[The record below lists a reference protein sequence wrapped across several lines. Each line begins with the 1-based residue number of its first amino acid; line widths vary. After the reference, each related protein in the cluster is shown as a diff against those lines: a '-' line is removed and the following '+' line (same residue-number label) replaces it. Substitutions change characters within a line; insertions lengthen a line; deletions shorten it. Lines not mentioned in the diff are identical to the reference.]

1 MKKFSILLSFI
12 AVAVCASAQMAIPTL
27 SSPSNGLT
35 NATVRQTFSWS
46 RITAATGYIFQLD
59 TSATFSSPMLYEA
72 TQTNTSSSS
81 TAPSRY
87 HNYLHYNTTYYWR
100 VRAYNATDTSD
111 WSAVRNFHT
120 DYHPYLSSP
129 NNDTSSA
136 GYYTRQNFQWQYF
149 YGSTGYT
156 LQVDTTPSFSSP
168 LLRTET
174 VTSSL
179 TNTDNLSKYVYGMR
193 FGTRYYWR
201 VRAYH
206 TEDTSDWSAVR
217 QFRTQ
222 VRVSLYSPSNG
233 LTNATVRQNLQW
245 YNAVGCTSYQLQ
257 VDSSASFASPHLKT
271 FTVTNTQSNTDSYL
285 SQYVSY
291 LLYGTHYYGRV
302 RAINASDTSDWSN
315 VWQFITDDKVY
326 LSSPSNDTSSAGY
339 YTRQNFQRQY
349 FYGSTGYTLQ
359 VDTTPSFSSPLLVT
373 ENVTSSLS
381 NTDNLSKYVDNMHF
395 GTRYYWRVRAY
406 HTQDTSGWSFV
417 RQFCTQRIVGLNSP
431 SADVTGQYTRINFQW
446 NNARGCTSYTLQVDT
461 SQTFSSP
468 LLRTSTVSNTV
479 SNTDSY
485 VSTYVNNLRYG
496 TRYYW
501 RVQASNA
508 SSSSLWSVVR
518 QFTTGVRPSLNDP
531 SNNSTGYNISTYKL
545 YWNNHRG
552 STSYAVQVDTTPTFS
567 SPLLQSRNVTVS
579 QTNTDNYI
587 YTTPT
592 GLRYG
597 TTYYWRVR
605 ASNAADTSEWSL
617 TWKFTTQYNVT
628 TGPTLSSPANDSVG
642 VAHNA
647 AILSWQSLANMTGY
661 RYWVSTNSSFTD
673 TVAMATTSL
682 TFTSLTNLYPSTTY
696 YWKVQGSYATGQSN
710 WSSAWHFSTAD
721 VPLAAPVLVAPINQG
736 NVPQTS
742 VSLSWQSVFG
752 ALTYQVQFSLDSL
765 FQTAVSSYTT
775 ADTHYSISG
784 LPRNMN
790 YYWRVRSANNNATS
804 DWSSIW
810 TFSTNNCVP
819 TFDTI
824 DTAICQGDSYYFF
837 GTPLSTTGTYSRRLS
852 NVAGCDSTII
862 LNLTVHPRGLN
873 GRDTAMACDTYIWNG
888 LTYTQSGNYPYYTQT
903 TLGCDSM
910 VVLCLSIN
918 HSSASID
925 TRAACDSLVWHD
937 STYTVSTSN
946 AQFSTLNSEGCDSI
960 VTLHLNIRYS
970 VTNDTA
976 FTTCDN
982 YYWDGQTYTTSGSYT
997 EHLFTT
1003 YGCDSTVTVHV
1014 TLYYSDTTH
1023 LYVNDACD
1031 SYVWNGVV
1039 LPNDGDY
1046 YDFNTTTHGC
1056 DSMVV
1061 LHLTINH
1068 STASIDTRAACDSL
1082 VWHDSTYTASTLNA
1096 QFSTLNSEGC
1106 DSIVTIHLNIR
1117 YSVTND
1123 TSFTTCDNYYWGGQ
1137 TYTTSGSYT
1146 EHLFTTYGCDSTVTV
1161 HVTLYYSDTTHLYVN
1176 DACDSYVWNGAILPN
1191 DGDYYDFNTTA
1202 YGCDST
1208 VILHLTLHHSTTGI
1222 DEQTA
1227 CDSLT
1232 WIDGITYY
1240 SSTLNSQFSI
1250 PNAVGCDS
1258 LVTLH
1263 LTILPSYHG
1272 DIADTATDSYLWNGE
1287 EYTESGDYIQTFA
1300 TTYGCDSVV
1309 TLHLV
1314 ILSDSIGIATA
1325 EVRDIRVTVSDGQ
1338 IIVEGAQGLPVV
1350 LYDVTGR
1357 VMYRK
1362 ELSQSDQ
1369 SLILNSRFSIPAGTY
1384 LLRIG
1389 NYPARKI
1396 VVVR

>member
-27 SSPSNGLT
+27 LSPSNGLT

-59 TSATFSSPMLYEA
+59 TSATFSSPMFYEA

-129 NNDTSSA
+129 NNDTSST
-136 GYYTRQNFQWQYF
+136 GNYYSRIHFQWQYF

-156 LQVDTTPSFSSP
+156 LQVDTTPAFSSP

-174 VTSSL
+174 VASTLS
-179 TNTDNLSKYVYGMR
+179 NTDNLSKYVYGLR
-193 FGTRYYWR
+193 FGTMYYWR
-201 VRAYH
+201 VQAYH
-206 TEDTSDWSAVR
+206 QEDTSDWSAVR
-217 QFRTQ
+217 QFHTQ
-222 VRVSLYSPSNG
+222 SRVTLYSPSNG

-245 YNAVGCTSYQLQ
+245 NNAVGCTSYQLQ
-257 VDSSASFASPHLKT
+257 VDSSDSFTSPHLKT

-291 LLYGTHYYGRV
+291 LLYGTHYYWRV

-339 YTRQNFQRQY
+339 YTRQNFQWQY

-359 VDTTPSFSSPLLVT
+359 VDTTPSFSSPLLET
-373 ENVTSSLS
+373 ENVTCSLS
-381 NTDNLSKYVDNMHF
+381 NTDNLSKYVNNMHF

-628 TGPTLSSPANDSVG
+628 IGPTLSSPANDSVG

-661 RYWVSTNSSFTD
+661 RYWVSTNSSFSD
-673 TVAMATTSL
+673 TVTRGETTL
-682 TFTSLTNLYPSTTY
+682 TFTMLNNLYPSTTY
-696 YWKVQGSYATGQSN
+696 YWKVQGTNTAGNTS
-710 WSSAWHFSTAD
+710 WSSTWHFTTAD
-721 VPLAAPVLVAPINQG
+721 VILAAPQLVSPTNRSDVQ
-736 NVPQTS
+736 QSS
-742 VSLSWQSVFG
+742 VQLSWGSVFG

-790 YYWRVRSANNNATS
+790 YYWRVRSANGNTTS
-804 DWSSIW
+804 DWSNVWAFHTTVCTATSA
-810 TFSTNNCVP
+810 
-819 TFDTI
+819 TI
-824 DTAICQGDSYYFF
+824 DMAICEECSYDFF
-837 GTPLSTTGTYSRRLS
+837 GTTLSTSGTYTHTLS
-852 NVAGCDSTII
+852 NV
-862 LNLTVHPRGLN
+862 
-873 GRDTAMACDTYIWNG
+873 
-888 LTYTQSGNYPYYTQT
+888 Q
-903 TLGCDSM
+903 
-910 VVLCLSIN
+910 
-918 HSSASID
+918 
-925 TRAACDSLVWHD
+925 
-937 STYTVSTSN
+937 
-946 AQFSTLNSEGCDSI
+946 
-960 VTLHLNIRYS
+960 
-970 VTNDTA
+970 
-976 FTTCDN
+976 
-982 YYWDGQTYTTSGSYT
+982 
-997 EHLFTT
+997 
-1003 YGCDSTVTVHV
+1003 
-1014 TLYYSDTTH
+1014 
-1023 LYVNDACD
+1023 
-1031 SYVWNGVV
+1031 
-1039 LPNDGDY
+1039 
-1046 YDFNTTTHGC
+1046 
-1056 DSMVV
+1056 
-1061 LHLTINH
+1061 
-1068 STASIDTRAACDSL
+1068 
-1082 VWHDSTYTASTLNA
+1082 
-1096 QFSTLNSEGC
+1096 
-1106 DSIVTIHLNIR
+1106 
-1117 YSVTND
+1117 
-1123 TSFTTCDNYYWGGQ
+1123 
-1137 TYTTSGSYT
+1137 
-1146 EHLFTTYGCDSTVTV
+1146 
-1161 HVTLYYSDTTHLYVN
+1161 
-1176 DACDSYVWNGAILPN
+1176 
-1191 DGDYYDFNTTA
+1191 
-1202 YGCDST
+1202 
-1208 VILHLTLHHSTTGI
+1208 
-1222 DEQTA
+1222 
-1227 CDSLT
+1227 
-1232 WIDGITYY
+1232 
-1240 SSTLNSQFSI
+1240 
-1250 PNAVGCDS
+1250 
-1258 LVTLH
+1258 
-1263 LTILPSYHG
+1263 
-1272 DIADTATDSYLWNGE
+1272 
-1287 EYTESGDYIQTFA
+1287 
-1300 TTYGCDSVV
+1300 GCDSVV
-1309 TLHLV
+1309 TLHLIVYHTVHDTAYITLYDTTLVHDTTIVHDTTVMHHYVHDTTFVPVHDTTYINNYIHDTTIVNHFIHDTTLVTIHDTTV
-1314 ILSDSIGIATA
+1314 ITLHDTTVITLYDTTVITVHDTIINSQFSIFNLEVSSVQQIGIAVGSGRFADSTIVEIA
-1325 EVRDIRVTVSDGQ
+1325 AIPVCGNHFVQWSDGNTENPRHVLVTED
-1338 IIVEGAQGLPVV
+1338 IALTATFDVDAVGITNVESPSATITVEGGILTVQGAAGKRVRIFDEVGRLLATQDNLPETHSFRLPAAGVYLIQIGTGAAQ
-1350 LYDVTGR
+1350 R
-1357 VMYRK
+1357 
-1362 ELSQSDQ
+1362 
-1369 SLILNSRFSIPAGTY
+1369 
-1384 LLRIG
+1384 
-1389 NYPARKI
+1389 